1 MIRYLIVSL
10 INGIVFGIL
19 DGLINANPFAQK
31 MFQIYKP
38 IAKTSIN
45 APVGIL
51 IDLLYGF
58 IMGFI
63 FLILYS
69 ALPGNSGLIK
79 GISFALIIWFFRIMM
94 SVVSSWMMF
103 NVPINTLLYTAATG
117 LIEMLIIGIIYGVFL
132 KPFKL

>member
-1 MIRYLIVSL
+1 MVRYLFVSL
-10 INGIVFGIL
+10 INGIVFGVL

-31 MFQIYKP
+31 MFQIYRP

-45 APVGIL
+45 APVGII

-69 ALPGNSGLIK
+69 ALPGNTGLIK
-79 GISFALIIWFFRIMM
+79 GISFALFIWFFRVLM
-94 SVVSSWMMF
+94 SVVSTWMMF
-103 NVPINTLLYTAATG
+103 DVPINTLFYTAGTG
-117 LIEMLIIGIIYGVFL
+117 LIEMLIIGIIFGAFL

>member
-45 APVGIL
+45 VPVGII

-79 GISFALIIWFFRIMM
+79 GISFALIIWFFRVMM

-132 KPFKL
+132 KPFEL